1 MSENQKEP
9 LSQDAPTRPLTTE
22 GNYAAPTQPYPQ
34 QADPYAQAG
43 QANQGYQGYQQPAGQ
58 QVPGAQSYQDPYQRP
73 QAQPQVG
80 YGQPTPPPPGL
91 PLDQQPSRT
100 NILGIIALVLA
111 VASGLLFLTDPFWGA
126 LPALAAFILAIVGL
140 FQKGKEKVTS
150 IVALVLS
157 ILEGLFLALFFI
169 AATVIGFS
177 IFGGYNTYYDDSTT
191 YPLPSYDSSMSSDWG
206 EFTVAEDDLRLGQT
220 AHYSNG
226 VELTVSELRD
236 YTPSD
241 TASLSSDP
249 ALSSHRVVTVT
260 VRNGSDQAIRP
271 ALFLMGNSGGRA
283 VDQILDHANNI
294 NGSQNLGSIQPGQEV
309 SLEVAFSMADPA
321 NLSLDVDMGY
331 SYDDLTFTSYP
342 VS

>member
-1 MSENQKEP
+1 M
-9 LSQDAPTRPLTTE
+9 
-22 GNYAAPTQPYPQ
+22 
-34 QADPYAQAG
+34 
-43 QANQGYQGYQQPAGQ
+43 
-58 QVPGAQSYQDPYQRP
+58 
-73 QAQPQVG
+73 
-80 YGQPTPPPPGL
+80 
-91 PLDQQPSRT
+91 
-100 NILGIIALVLA
+100 LA

-157 ILEGLFLALFFI
+157 ILEGLFIALFFI

-241 TASLSSDP
+241 TAALSNDP
-249 ALSSHRVVTVT
+249 ALSNHRVVTVT
-260 VRNGSDQAIRP
+260 IRNGSDAP
-271 ALFLMGNSGGRA
+271 LDPTVLFNGNSGGRA
-283 VDQILDHANNI
+283 IDEIFDIENKIDGGLT
-294 NGSQNLGSIQPGQEV
+294 LGSVQPGQEV
-309 SLEVAFSMADPA
+309 SFEAAFSMADPA
-321 NLSLDVDMGY
+321 NLSLDVNMGY

>member
-34 QADPYAQAG
+34 QA
-43 QANQGYQGYQQPAGQ
+43 NQGYQQTASQQA
-58 QVPGAQSYQDPYQRP
+58 PGPHGYQDPYQRP
-73 QAQPQVG
+73 QTQPQAG

-126 LPALAAFILAIVGL
+126 LPALAAFILAIIGL

-157 ILEGLFLALFFI
+157 ILEGLFIALFFI

-191 YPLPSYDSSMSSDWG
+191 YPLPSYDSSMSSGWG

-241 TASLSSDP
+241 TAALSNDP
-249 ALSSHRVVTVT
+249 ALSNHRVVTVT
-260 VRNGSDQAIRP
+260 IRNGSDAP
-271 ALFLMGNSGGRA
+271 LDPTVLFNGNSGGRA
-283 VDQILDHANNI
+283 IDEIFDSENKIDGGLT
-294 NGSQNLGSIQPGQEV
+294 LGSIQPGQEV
-309 SLEVAFSMADPA
+309 SFEAAFSMADPA
-321 NLSLDVDMGY
+321 NLSLDVSMGY

>member
-22 GNYAAPTQPYPQ
+22 GNYTAPTQPYPQ
-34 QADPYAQAG
+34 QANPYAQAG
-43 QANQGYQGYQQPAGQ
+43 QENQGYQQSASQQA
-58 QVPGAQSYQDPYQRP
+58 PGAQGYQDPYQRP
-73 QAQPQVG
+73 QAQPQAG
-80 YGQPTPPPPGL
+80 YGQPTPPAPGL
-91 PLDQQPSRT
+91 PVDQKPSRT
-100 NILGIIALVLA
+100 NVFGIVALVLILSTA
-111 VASGLLFLTDPFWGA
+111 FFYWFGSPLILLFIA
-126 LPALAAFILAIVGL
+126 LSFGLSIAGL

-157 ILEGLFLALFFI
+157 ALEGIVFLLAIIFAL
-169 AATVIGFS
+169 VL
-177 IFGGYNTYYDDSTT
+177 GGALWGSPDPEMTYYDDSTT

-241 TASLSSDP
+241 TAALSNDP
-249 ALSSHRVVTVT
+249 ALSNHRVVTVT
-260 VRNGSDQAIRP
+260 IRNGSDAP
-271 ALFLMGNSGGRA
+271 LDPTVLFNGNSGGRA
-283 VDQILDHANNI
+283 IDEIFDSENKIDGGLT
-294 NGSQNLGSIQPGQEV
+294 LGSVQPGQEV
-309 SLEVAFSMADPA
+309 SFEAAFSMADPA
-321 NLSLDVDMGY
+321 NLSLDVNMGY

>member
-34 QADPYAQAG
+34 QA
-43 QANQGYQGYQQPAGQ
+43 NQGYQQTASQQA
-58 QVPGAQSYQDPYQRP
+58 PGPQGYQDPYDHP
-73 QAQPQVG
+73 QAQPQAG
-80 YGQPTPPPPGL
+80 YGQPTPPAPGL
-91 PLDQQPSRT
+91 PVDQKPSRT
-100 NILGIIALVLA
+100 NVFGIVALVLILSTA
-111 VASGLLFLTDPFWGA
+111 FFYWFGSPLILLFIA
-126 LPALAAFILAIVGL
+126 LSFGLSIAGL

-157 ILEGLFLALFFI
+157 ALEGIFFLLAIIFAL
-169 AATVIGFS
+169 VL
-177 IFGGYNTYYDDSTT
+177 GGALWGSPDPEMTYYDDSTT
-191 YPLPSYDSSMSSDWG
+191 YPLPSYDSSMSSNWG

-241 TASLSSDP
+241 STSLSSDP
-249 ALSSHRVVTVT
+249 ALSNHRVVTVT
-260 VRNGSDQAIRP
+260 VRNGSDQAIKP
-271 ALFLMGNSGGRA
+271 TLLFGGNSGGRPI
-283 VDQILDHANNI
+283 DQIFDSSNNI
-294 NGSQNLGSIQPGQEV
+294 GSGLDLASVQPGQEV
-309 SLEVAFSMADPA
+309 SFEAAFSMADPA
-321 NLSLDVDMGY
+321 NLSLDVNMGY

>member
-1 MSENQKEP
+1 MNENQKEP

-22 GNYAAPTQPYPQ
+22 GNYTAPTQPYPQ
-34 QADPYAQAG
+34 QA
-43 QANQGYQGYQQPAGQ
+43 NQGYQQTASQ
-58 QVPGAQSYQDPYQRP
+58 QVPGPQGYQDPYDRP
-73 QAQPQVG
+73 QAQPQAG
-80 YGQPTPPPPGL
+80 YGQPTPPAPGL
-91 PLDQQPSRT
+91 PVDQKPSRT
-100 NILGIIALVLA
+100 NVFGIVALVLILSTA
-111 VASGLLFLTDPFWGA
+111 FFYWFGSPLILLFIA
-126 LPALAAFILAIVGL
+126 LSFGLSIAGL

-157 ILEGLFLALFFI
+157 ALEGIFFLLAIIFAL
-169 AATVIGFS
+169 VL
-177 IFGGYNTYYDDSTT
+177 GGALWGSPDPEMTYYDDSTT
-191 YPLPSYDSSMSSDWG
+191 YPLPSYDSSMSSNWG

-241 TASLSSDP
+241 SASLSSDP
-249 ALSSHRVVTVT
+249 ALSNHRVVTVT
-260 VRNGSDQAIRP
+260 FRNGTEEAIRP
-271 ALFLMGNSGGRA
+271 TLLFSGNSGGRA

-309 SLEVAFSMADPA
+309 SFEAAFSMADPA
-321 NLSLDVDMGY
+321 NLSLDVNMGY

>member
-22 GNYAAPTQPYPQ
+22 GNYTAPTQPYPQ

-43 QANQGYQGYQQPAGQ
+43 QANQGYQGYQQSASQ
-58 QVPGAQSYQDPYQRP
+58 QAPGAQSYQDPYQRP
-73 QAQPQVG
+73 QAQPQAG
-80 YGQPTPPPPGL
+80 YGQPTPPAQ
-91 PLDQQPSRT
+91 DQKPSRT
-100 NILGIIALVLA
+100 NVFGIVALVLILSTA
-111 VASGLLFLTDPFWGA
+111 FFYWFGSPLILLFIA
-126 LPALAAFILAIVGL
+126 LSFGLSIAGL

-157 ILEGLFLALFFI
+157 ILEGLFIAFFFI

-191 YPLPSYDSSMSSDWG
+191 YPLPSYDSSISSDWG

-249 ALSSHRVVTVT
+249 ALSNHRVVTVT
-260 VRNGSDQAIRP
+260 IRNGSDAP
-271 ALFLMGNSGGRA
+271 LDPTVLFNGNSGGRA
-283 VDQILDHANNI
+283 IDEIFDSENKIDGGLT
-294 NGSQNLGSIQPGQEV
+294 LGSIQPGQEV
-309 SLEVAFSMADPA
+309 SFEAAFSMADPA
-321 NLSLDVDMGY
+321 NLSLDVNMGY